1 MMLAEL
7 DTVLDYA
14 QGVSIRVIAPSDLV
28 EVLNDLTDLLVETV
42 NTGNPMGFMSPI
54 DEDIARDYWISLL
67 PELRSGRVLLFVAMS
82 EGSVVGTA
90 QLVPSRRGNSPH
102 RAQVEKVF
110 VDRLVRGRGV
120 GTALMKAIEELA
132 LHYRRRLL
140 ILSTRV
146 GEPAHDWY
154 RSLGYKDVGVIPG
167 WTIGPDGE
175 RYDHVE
181 MYKEL
186 VATRES

>member
-7 DTVLDYA
+7 DAVVDYA
-14 QGVSIRVIAPSDLV
+14 QSVSIRVIAPSELV
-28 EVLNDLTDLLVETV
+28 EVLNDLTDILVDTV
-42 NTGNPMGFMSPI
+42 NSGNPLGFMPPI

-82 EGSVVGTA
+82 EGSVIGSA

-102 RAQVEKVF
+102 RAQIEKVF

-146 GEPAHDWY
+146 GEPAHHWY

-167 WTIGPDGE
+167 WTVGPTGE

-186 VATRES
+186 AG